1 MNLISAKGYK
11 NANVHCLKIRKTD
24 ELWVGMKDVGVGLGV
39 KSISDLVLKEI
50 RGIYE
55 KKELTKEETKC
66 YKMTEREI
74 YEKYANLSKDELN
87 IKSKKN
93 VFAKNNFMR
102 NIIKRC
108 RGENKR
114 GIRAIDGFRKKL
126 MIPDNEISVCP
137 EHEVKSKIGT
147 IFVNEEILE
156 EYSVKIY
163 EIDPYFYEH
172 YNKKIRTDKNGG
184 AYILF
189 RIDVYFTKYFLAVE
203 IDEKVHTDG
212 DLIFEEK
219 RKL

>member
-1 MNLISAKGYK
+1 MNLISAEGYK
-11 NANVHCLKIRKTD
+11 NAGVHCLKIRKTD

-55 KKELTKEETKC
+55 KKELTKEETKR

-74 YEKYANLSKDELN
+74 CEKFDNLSEDELN
-87 IKSKKN
+87 VKSNKN
-93 VFAKNNFMR
+93 VFVKNNAMT

-108 RGENKR
+108 RDEKKKG
-114 GIRAIDGFRKKL
+114 GIWAIDGFRKKL
-126 MIPDNEISVCP
+126 MISDNEISVCP

-172 YNKKIRTDKNGG
+172 YNKKYELIKMDVR
-184 AYILF
+184 AY
-189 RIDVYFTKYFLAVE
+189 Y
-203 IDEKVHTDG
+203 
-212 DLIFEEK
+212 
-219 RKL
+219 